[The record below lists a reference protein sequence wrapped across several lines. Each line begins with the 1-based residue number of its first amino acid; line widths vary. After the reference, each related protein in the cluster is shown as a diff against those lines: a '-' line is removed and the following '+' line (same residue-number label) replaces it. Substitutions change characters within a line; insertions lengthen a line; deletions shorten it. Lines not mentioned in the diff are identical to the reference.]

1 MIIPVCNISL
11 KKGKSHSVYFVNFY
25 RIIKDL
31 PMKNPVPLALD
42 VMGPAG
48 GKGADL
54 QQLIR
59 AGRRAFFFSDC

>member
-1 MIIPVCNISL
+1 
-11 KKGKSHSVYFVNFY
+11 
-25 RIIKDL
+25 
-31 PMKNPVPLALD
+31 MKNPVPLALN

-59 AGRRAFFFSDC
+59 AGRRAFFFFDC